1 MNTKSLTIKT
11 VVTTLAFVASAG
23 LALAQPAV
31 VKYDTK
37 VRNYAGNGAPI
48 VDFIYGGEDV
58 NVKKCKSG
66 WCRISYDGTSGW
78 VKQKTLA
85 FYDYEDDYAPYPAY
99 PVYPASPSVS
109 FGVHGGSGGVSFGF
123 GLSSY

>member
-1 MNTKSLTIKT
+1 MTIKTLTIKT
-11 VVTTLAFVASAG
+11 LVTTLAFAASAG

-37 VRNYAGNGAPI
+37 VRHFAGNGAPVVDI
-48 VDFIYGGEDV
+48 VYGGDDV

-66 WCRISYDGTSGW
+66 WCRISYDGMTGW

-85 FYDYEDDYAPYPAY
+85 FYDYDDDYYEPY
-99 PVYPASPSVS
+99 PVYSSKPSVS
-109 FGVHGGSGGVSFGF
+109 FGVHSGSGGVSFGF
-123 GLSSY
+123 GVSSY